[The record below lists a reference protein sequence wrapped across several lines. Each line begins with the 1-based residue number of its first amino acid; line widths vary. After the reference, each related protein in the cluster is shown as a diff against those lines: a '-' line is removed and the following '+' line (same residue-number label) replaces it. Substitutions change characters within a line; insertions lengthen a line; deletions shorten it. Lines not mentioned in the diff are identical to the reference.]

1 MNERRLYV
9 SHDTDF
15 LFIKIKLHFDPLSFT
30 EQIFDRT
37 YGFVPLYPGTDSAH
51 CAVCRMGSCVC
62 VRVFTLLGPG
72 VSGLFVCFGSSY
84 GQCEFTVCFLYSY
97 RLMLLPTID
106 SSCLLCCDVDVCY
119 WNMFAL
125 APTQGPPDQRKLPG
139 QRKSWPPLLTKSP

>member
-1 MNERRLYV
+1 MTHCPSLSRSLTGR
-9 SHDTDF
+9 TA
-15 LFIKIKLHFDPLSFT
+15 LFPST
-30 EQIFDRT
+30 QEQT
-37 YGFVPLYPGTDSAH
+37 VNTASAH